1 MDTNQYNNSMFS
13 DEQKDKIWGSAFE
26 VRDAKRAA
34 ASQAKVGL
42 NTQRRMQR
50 DFRRALRKDD
60 YAKANS
66 VLMAMDRAGQSA
78 GINLSPFGG
87 GGIRGSEVFGTEVE
101 NEWEK
106 GNAMSR
112 WIGRNDGQQGP
123 FTDTNIETPAPGEQ
137 GSVLA
142 GPPAPDQQGSVLDGP
157 PTPVKAL
164 VKTDKPKLDDSVFE
178 PGKATD
184 DPFIS
189 EGIDPSV
196 FRGIDQ
202 KAPDA
207 FAKNVEAELAFWDDP
222 RSKDFGFDE
231 KALKKRQAKLVALGK
246 KANLNPGEA
255 EDAIRLYKIYQEK
268 LSKAKGGIAFNP
280 PVRTNGSEVDDIFG
294 TALA

>member
-1 MDTNQYNNSMFS
+1 
-13 DEQKDKIWGSAFE
+13 
-26 VRDAKRAA
+26 
-34 ASQAKVGL
+34 
-42 NTQRRMQR
+42 MQR

-87 GGIRGSEVFGTEVE
+87 GGIRGNEVFGTEVE

-106 GNAMSR
+106 GKAMSR
-112 WIGRNDGQQGP
+112 WIGRNGEQQEP
-123 FTDTNIETPAPGEQ
+123 FTSTNVQSSPPGTS
-137 GSVLA
+137 GTMLA
-142 GPPAPDQQGSVLDGP
+142 GPPAPEKGLHE
-157 PTPVKAL
+157 TE
-164 VKTDKPKLDDSVFE
+164 KPKLDDSVFE

-222 RSKDFGFDE
+222 RANAFKFDE
-231 KALKKRQAKLVALGK
+231 KALKQRQAKLVALGK
-246 KANLNPGEA
+246 KANLDLA
-255 EDAIRLYKIYQEK
+255 SKQKAIRLYKIYQEK
-268 LSKAKGGIAFNP
+268 LNKSKLGVASNP
-280 PVRTNGSEVDDIFG
+280 TRRTDGSEVDDIFG
-294 TALA
+294 PALA